1 MLGQESNSKRAT
13 EMADS
18 NLGNNLISAMGM
30 GSFDVTA
37 MVSGL
42 SEAERAPVTARLDT
56 KQETYQAKLDAYNSV
71 QEAMSGFKS
80 LLAEI
85 DDLQKLQ
92 GRTLSSSDTSVF
104 TATANTTGAQASPGS
119 YEVEV
124 TSLAKAHS
132 LYSGAF
138 TNTTD
143 TIGTGSLTFSFGKT
157 VYDAGTDTYTSFT
170 RDPAQTSFS
179 VNIDS
184 SNNTLLGVRDA
195 INAQNKGVNASIV
208 NDGTGYRLVFS
219 STSTGANHSMEVSVN
234 DTGDSNNTNLSG
246 LSRLA
251 FNSGATNLA
260 QSSAATSASAK
271 VNGLTVTSETN
282 SISNVVDGVTLN
294 LKNTS
299 VGKTN
304 SLSITHDTE
313 TVKTAI
319 TNFVG
324 DYNALMTV
332 FDEHAKYSGGEAG
345 ALQSESLV
353 RSMLNDIKSGVSAAI
368 SQLPVGYQ
376 TLADVGISNDRY
388 GKMELD
394 TEKLDT
400 ALKNNFDSVARLF
413 TKSGSTSDPLSSY
426 VSANQYTKVDT
437 YTVTV
442 NTAGKEATKGAYT
455 GTADS
460 YLLDT
465 VKIDSKNE
473 YFKLKLDGVQNA
485 GTSSGR
491 IYLEQKTYAN
501 AEALATELQT
511 KINAD
516 TAFVAAG
523 SSVTVS
529 VDRTETNP
537 KFVFTSN
544 KSGSSSSVEFTQ
556 IDQNTDT
563 ELGIFAT
570 AGTTGTDEV
579 KAVVNIKGAT
589 ETTGWDMTAS
599 SAYRIESIFGNSR
612 GLSFDTRA
620 AAGTTF
626 TIDYTE
632 GAASKLDGIL
642 ERVLKKGEVLEKRI
656 EGLND
661 SLEEIDEDRTKLDE
675 RIAKME
681 ETWRRQF
688 NTLNTLMGQMQST
701 GSFLE
706 NTFKSMNGGDD

>member
-1 MLGQESNSKRAT
+1 
-13 EMADS
+13 MADS